1 MPAGQRPAGGQ
12 RGSLRIGGPF
22 RIDFEDRAS
31 LGRQAFAQRRPEVG
45 PVLEVTVEDRPAR
58 SIVQVEPTGKAPA
71 QNGGGRD
78 RPAGLDPEV
87 AGGGGAGP
95 PTLGV
100 PAPRIAVGGGGGRA
114 EPHA

>member
-31 LGRQAFAQRRPEVG
+31 LGRQAFAQRRPKVG

-71 QNGGGRD
+71 QNGGGCD

-87 AGGGGAGP
+87 AAGGAAAAPFWACPPPRVAARGGAGR
-95 PTLGV
+95 G
-100 PAPRIAVGGGGGRA
+100 
-114 EPHA
+114 